1 MLRFREA
8 KVAKEKLY
16 VVRTPIHILDVNFD
30 NTIISKLL
38 ETKTN
43 FKYLIGY
50 LDNVIRPLV
59 LMSPKMSG

>member
-1 MLRFREA
+1 MLRFRET

-16 VVRTPIHILDVNFD
+16 GVRTPIHTLDVNFD

-59 LMSPKMSG
+59 LMSPKTSG